1 MVRLKPDIT
10 YGLTETQVVSGFSR
24 TVLMILEDAR
34 HSLRTLWRSKGFALS
49 AILCLGFGI
58 GLNTTSFSLID
69 GVLLKPFP
77 YKDPDRLLVVGTQNQ
92 RAGARDGLSYLDLR
106 DWN

>member
-1 MVRLKPDIT
+1 
-10 YGLTETQVVSGFSR
+10 
-24 TVLMILEDAR
+24 MILEDAR
-34 HSLRTLWRSKGFALS
+34 HSLRTLWRGKGFALA

-77 YKDPDRLLVVGTQNQ
+77 YKDPDRLLVVGAQNQ
-92 RAGARDGLSYLDLR
+92 RAGASDALSYPDLR
-106 DWN
+106 DWNEAASSVIDIGASQWRSMTLSD